1 MASFSRKSKRKR
13 RRQYSKGELNRLV
26 DDLMHPLS
34 DKKPALLILDTVLHG
49 LVEQNPPETI
59 RKFMRYNLSKILE
72 EILKNL

>member
-1 MASFSRKSKRKR
+1 
-13 RRQYSKGELNRLV
+13 LV